1 MASNKRFLLFAPQLF
16 WTGVSISFFSGN
28 LVNLMART
36 IDGDDQYKFKLSM
49 YPMILF
55 GLGEVLG
62 CFFIGVIVDKYGSK
76 IAASCNILIMF
87 LMTAVTFTYTII
99 Y

>member
-1 MASNKRFLLFAPQLF
+1 MS
-16 WTGVSISFFSGN
+16 
-28 LVNLMART
+28 RT
-36 IDGDDQYKFKLSM
+36 IEGDDQYKFKLAM

-62 CFFIGVIVDKYGSK
+62 CFFIGLIVDRFGSK
-76 IAASCNILIMF
+76 VAAVCNIIIM
-87 LMTAVTFTYTII
+87 LTMTSVTLLYAMI